1 MPHVIWDWN
10 GTLVDDHDI
19 VIEAV
24 NAVMAALGGQPVT
37 SETYLNHFHRPV
49 RRFYERLLHITITDD
64 RWHQIDTVFNDH
76 YHSRLH
82 AVPLAHGAEQALAAA
97 AQLGHT
103 QSLLSMWR
111 HDLVTQEAGRHGIAP
126 WFQRIEGN
134 RTKSGDP
141 KSVSLALHIE
151 ALNLAPPD
159 VTMIGDTLDDFDA
172 ATAVGA
178 RIILVTGSQNPDNL
192 RATGAPVVD
201 TLTEAITYLP
211 RT

>member
-24 NAVMAALGGQPVT
+24 NAVMQAFGGRPVT
-37 SETYLNHFHRPV
+37 SETYLDRYHRPV
-49 RRFYERLLHITITDD
+49 HRFYEHLLGISITDD
-64 RWHQIDTVFNDH
+64 HWRRIDTIFNDH
-76 YHSRLH
+76 YHSQLH
-82 AVPLAHGAEQALAAA
+82 AVPLATGAEQALAAVA
-97 AQLGHT
+97 DLGHS

-111 HDLVTQEAGRHGIAP
+111 HDLVTQEAGRHGIAS

-141 KSVSLALHIE
+141 KSVSLGLHLQ
-151 ALNLAPPD
+151 ALNLIPSD

-178 RIILVTGSQNPDNL
+178 RIILVTGSQNPDKL

-201 TLTEAITYLP
+201 TLPDAIRHLP
-211 RT
+211 SV

>member
-19 VIEAV
+19 VVEAV
-24 NAVMAALGGQPVT
+24 NAVMAAFGGPAVS

-49 RRFYERLLHITITDD
+49 RRFYEHLLNTTIDD
-64 RWHQIDTVFNDH
+64 EGWQVIDTIFNDH

-82 AVPLAHGAEQALAAA
+82 AVPLAAGAQGALASVAG
-97 AQLGHT
+97 LGHS

-111 HDLVTQEAGRHGIAP
+111 HDLVSREAERHGIAS

-134 RTKSGDP
+134 RTRSGDS
-141 KSVSLALHIE
+141 KAVSLQLHLE
-151 ALNLAPPD
+151 AMDLRPSD

-172 ATAVGA
+172 AAAAGA

-192 RATGAPVVD
+192 RATGAPVVES
-201 TLTEAITYLP
+201 LPEAVQFLP
-211 RT
+211 